1 MKKFLKKYILE
12 LIGVIVIC
20 SAALIFRDV
29 TNSGMEGFERFAV
42 IFACGVAGTIGMK
55 LIQKA
60 DKCEK

>member
-1 MKKFLKKYILE
+1 MINFLKKYTIE
-12 LIGVIVIC
+12 LIGVVAIC

-42 IFACGVAGTIGMK
+42 LVACGIVGAIGVK
-55 LIQKA
+55 IIQKA